1 MTMLDPKGREP
12 LAAEFDRLVREY
24 REPYPESTRQ
34 EAWNLIA
41 DFAVENADTISRTL
55 STITPAEVGWLV
67 DAQTEARAIVSAAL
81 PPHEQAMLGGDAV
94 VVLADLIANALAA
107 KDAELAALQ
116 ASWRKLD
123 DMANEWA
130 DRAHQAEAQLAEAR
144 KALDALGAFAFW
156 FQKYPEFKPNPDMQ
170 AEMLADLDRARPF
183 IPARRALTGGKEDG

>member
-1 MTMLDPKGREP
+1 MLDPKGREP